1 MRIAEVIG
9 TVTLCRC
16 HPNIEG
22 LRWIVAVPF
31 SLKGLTASL
40 PDGEDFVA
48 VDELGVGIGQKIAVS
63 EGMEA
68 QMPFYPNKK
77 PIDAYNAA
85 TLDTVVVASGEDRS

>member
-9 TVTLCRC
+9 TVTLCRW
-16 HPNIEG
+16 HPAVQG
-22 LRWIVAVPF
+22 LRWVIAVPF
-31 SLKGLTASL
+31 SLEGLQAGK

-48 VDELGVGIGQKIAVS
+48 VDQLGAGQGQRVAVS
-63 EGMEA
+63 EGVEA

-85 TLDTVVVASGEDRS
+85 LLDNVTIHPRG